1 MSTQHQQAISQL
13 SQTHQDQ
20 SQAMEKQIQD
30 LKMSEAQLQEEI
42 ETAKELQVAIAQRM
56 KEDIRAVRDE
66 WAAML
71 AEKDLEMKKQEASEA
86 LRIKS
91 SKAELA
97 AIHQA
102 QVKEIQAANAQDL
115 LRIKTEYETK
125 LRDSEMQVREH
136 DQQIAEMIKI
146 TEHEHILNSELNKAS
161 NLAESQLEQL

>member
-1 MSTQHQQAISQL
+1 
-13 SQTHQDQ
+13 
-20 SQAMEKQIQD
+20 
-30 LKMSEAQLQEEI
+30 MSEAQLQEEI

-86 LRIKS
+86 LRINS

-146 TEHEHILNSELNKAS
+146 TEHEHILCSELNKAS